1 MKESSSRLKERP
13 VRKPGPS
20 RSRRRVTF
28 DSDPP
33 RPMTAL
39 AIAMLNRKRR
49 NAGPLPFCEG
59 SRGRGDPGSPV
70 VLLTQDGKV
79 SYALTSTCPGLQVE
93 RTTLGRSDLLVSQT
107 LFFSDRE
114 AFDRWCD
121 TDPIR
126 FQQPLLH
133 AQLKQ
138 RGGEL
143 LHEHRV
149 TRRAP

>member
-20 RSRRRVTF
+20 RSRRRITF

-39 AIAMLNRKRR
+39 GIAMLDRKRR
-49 NAGPLPFCEG
+49 TGGPMPSCG
-59 SRGRGDPGSPV
+59 ASRTRGDPGSPV

-79 SYALTSTCPGLQVE
+79 SYALMSRRPGLLVE
-93 RTTLGRSDLLVSQT
+93 RTTRGRADLLVSQT
-107 LFFSDRE
+107 LFFSDCE

-143 LHEHRV
+143 LHEQPV